1 MSLPASPSCRT
12 PVCTNSCPGTGKPS
26 GARPW
31 LHGPALISRSVFEP
45 PGPPGS
51 DLTSRGIR
59 RMGTPGERLRCL
71 FAYLV
76 RERRVSPHHDSRVIS
91 RPDLLVY
98 IHQNILVKPR
108 HKILVR
114 QARASSPRAVHAGW
128 KPALPGGPRSLEGG
142 GPRNP
147 ALPGGPRSLEGGGPR
162 NPALPGG
169 PRSLEGGGPRNPAL
183 PGGITVPRRRRSPE
197 SRAPRRASRSLEG
210 GVPGIA
216 RAAGGSR
223 SLEGG
228 GPRKPA
234 LPGGSRSLRR
244 RSPDRSQPE
253 FCRNQEDTRKPTDE
267 GIDLLVTGAYGCGN
281 SGGVPDLISHPD
293 YVQHSG
299 GTTAFLGS
307 RASFS

>member
-128 KPALPGGPRSLEGG
+128 KPALPGGSRSLEGG
-142 GPRNP
+142 GPRNPALPGGSRSLEGGGPRKPALPGGPRSLEGGDPRKP

-183 PGGITVPRRRRSPE
+183 PGG
-197 SRAPRRASRSLEG
+197 SRSLEG
-210 GVPGIA
+210 GGPRNPALPEGP
-216 RAAGGSR
+216 R

-234 LPGGSRSLRR
+234 LP
-244 RSPDRSQPE
+244 
-253 FCRNQEDTRKPTDE
+253 T
-267 GIDLLVTGAYGCGN
+267 
-281 SGGVPDLISHPD
+281 
-293 YVQHSG
+293 
-299 GTTAFLGS
+299 
-307 RASFS
+307 

>member
-12 PVCTNSCPGTGKPS
+12 PVCTNSCPGTGKPP

-31 LHGPALISRSVFEP
+31 LHGPALTSRSVFEP

-142 GPRNP
+142 GPW
-147 ALPGGPRSLEGGGPR
+147 
-162 NPALPGG
+162 
-169 PRSLEGGGPRNPAL
+169 
-183 PGGITVPRRRRSPE
+183 
-197 SRAPRRASRSLEG
+197 
-210 GVPGIA
+210 
-216 RAAGGSR
+216 
-223 SLEGG
+223 
-228 GPRKPA
+228 KPA
-234 LPGGSRSLRR
+234 LVWSAPHLQGRGCSGKQVQLHTCIRPVEREPRFPGPDGIRARLASSPRRPRMGPARAQARGMPVRPVLPSTSLLPRNCWRPLCRLESSPWGIAVEMGHAAISTACPRARAGELPKRRWAGGGNRGARSRCLHYE
-244 RSPDRSQPE
+244 P
-253 FCRNQEDTRKPTDE
+253 FA
-267 GIDLLVTGAYGCGN
+267 VA
-281 SGGVPDLISHPD
+281 
-293 YVQHSG
+293 
-299 GTTAFLGS
+299 A
-307 RASFS
+307 